1 MYRGPIF
8 AHTGSPSLS
17 LRVAPKRPLSV
28 HSAPIR
34 SPLHTRKHRVL
45 DRHVPVCGFLASAN
59 LGDSA
64 PDPGIEE
71 TARMLT
77 LADPLRRALQ
87 IGAQSTAIVD
97 GDRQFTY
104 AEFNARCERLA
115 GGLYGLGLKAGD
127 RVAILAANSHAYLET
142 YVGVPASGLV
152 VVPLNT
158 RHAEPE
164 LQYALEDSATRVL
177 ITDRDPG
184 ALSGVVGRVIR
195 IGTEYEALLADATP
209 MPLGAGLTEETLA
222 GLFYT
227 GGTTGKSKGVMLS
240 HRNLIAN
247 TYHWLTSAPQD
258 ARDVMLVMA
267 PLFHAAGSNG
277 VLASIWT
284 AGVQIPLATFDPVA
298 ALGLIEKHRITLT
311 LGVPTMLSALA
322 EEQLVRPRVVDSMR
336 VIAHGG
342 SPIATE
348 VVRRTSMAF
357 PGAELVHVYGA
368 TELSPL
374 TTVLRHE
381 QTWLADE
388 RARSCGQSIVGTD
401 VRILDTQGRELPR
414 REVGEVVV
422 RGPHVMIGYW
432 NKPEQTA
439 SVLKEGAYWTGDLG
453 YMDEGGY
460 VYLVD
465 RSKDMIVSGGEN
477 VYCTEV
483 EEVLFKHPAVLEAA
497 AFGVPDEKWGEAVY
511 AVVVPRVG
519 HNTVD
524 PMDII
529 SFCREH
535 IAGYKVPK
543 GVEIRLE
550 PLPKSGPGKILKRE
564 LRAPF
569 WEGKDRSVN

>member
-1 MYRGPIF
+1 
-8 AHTGSPSLS
+8 
-17 LRVAPKRPLSV
+17 
-28 HSAPIR
+28 
-34 SPLHTRKHRVL
+34 
-45 DRHVPVCGFLASAN
+45 
-59 LGDSA
+59 
-64 PDPGIEE
+64 
-71 TARMLT
+71 MLT
-77 LADPLRRALQ
+77 FADPLRRALQ
-87 IGAQSTAIVD
+87 TSAGRTAVID
-97 GDRQFTY
+97 GDRTFTY
-104 AEFNARCERLA
+104 AEFNDRCERLA
-115 GGLYGLGLKAGD
+115 GGLYALGLKAGD
-127 RVAILAANSHAYLET
+127 RVAILSANNPEYLET
-142 YVGVPASGLV
+142 YVGVPAAGLV

-164 LQYALEDSATRVL
+164 LRYALEDSATAVL

-184 ALSGVVGRVIR
+184 GLAEAVGRVIH
-195 IGTEYEALLADATP
+195 IGPEYEALLRGARPRA
-209 MPLGAGLTEETLA
+209 LGVGIDENTLA

-227 GGTTGKSKGVMLS
+227 GGTTGKSKGVMLT

-258 ARDVMLVMA
+258 ADDVTLVMA

-284 AGVQIPLATFDPVA
+284 AGVQVTLGMFDPKA
-298 ALGLIEKHRITLT
+298 ALDLMQKHRVTLT
-311 LGVPTMLSALA
+311 LGVPTMLSAMA
-322 EEQLVRPRVVDSMR
+322 EEQIARPRKVDTVR

-348 VVRRTSMAF
+348 VVRRTVMAF
-357 PGAELVHVYGA
+357 PGAEMVHVYGA

-381 QTWLADE
+381 QRWLDNE

-401 VRILDTQGRELPR
+401 VRILDNAGVEVPR

-422 RGPHVMIGYW
+422 RGPHVMRGYW

-439 SVLKEGAYWTGDLG
+439 AVLKDGAYWTGDLG

-460 VYLVD
+460 VFLVD

-483 EEVLFKHPAVLEAA
+483 EEVLYKHPAVLEAA
-497 AFGVPDEKWGEAVY
+497 AFGVPDEKWGEAVH
-511 AVVVPRVG
+511 AVVVPRADHG
-519 HNTVD
+519 NVD
-524 PMDII
+524 PAEII
-529 SFCREH
+529 GFCREH

-543 GVEIRLE
+543 AIDIRLE